1 MIFLLNQLN
10 IIAIDKWHDQP
21 KLINAHNPTLD
32 ILYTYA
38 EITIPKLMSKAENV
52 CRKSRTY
59 IPNILYAD
67 QDFRILIHNHKWN
80 FFMGISALTN
90 KTQW

>member
-1 MIFLLNQLN
+1 M
-10 IIAIDKWHDQP
+10 ADQP

-38 EITIPKLMSKAENV
+38 EITIPKLM
-52 CRKSRTY
+52 RKSRTY

-67 QDFRILIHNHKWN
+67 QDFRILIHNHK
-80 FFMGISALTN
+80 
-90 KTQW
+90 